1 MAGPAAGGKRKMVF
15 RGLPRACWEFSCF
28 PSSRPVRAVTQHMA
42 AEGPINGGWTQ
53 AAASDVGGA
62 EFREPVEVHASGCG
76 KEWALGIRLYFFN
89 EAQVAQSAEG
99 EYDPVIEFWLDMGAE
114 VVVDKQAC
122 THLVLDHVEV
132 GHAQRDCRAR
142 EDICWAERN
151 NIGDACYVKKI
162 VLGAARGS

>member
-1 MAGPAAGGKRKMVF
+1 M
-15 RGLPRACWEFSCF
+15 S
-28 PSSRPVRAVTQHMA
+28 
-42 AEGPINGGWTQ
+42 AEGRITGGWTQ

-62 EFREPVEVHASGCG
+62 ALREPVEMHASGCG

-89 EAQVAQSAEG
+89 EAQTVQSAEG

-114 VVVDKQAC
+114 VVGDKQAC

-151 NIGDACYVKKI
+151 NIGDASSVKKTFR
-162 VLGAARGS
+162 GAARGS

>member
-1 MAGPAAGGKRKMVF
+1 MAVGA
-15 RGLPRACWEFSCF
+15 FS
-28 PSSRPVRAVTQHMA
+28 PSLGRMS
-42 AEGPINGGWTQ
+42 AEGRITGGWTQ

-62 EFREPVEVHASGCG
+62 VLREPVEMHASGCG

-89 EAQVAQSAEG
+89 EAQTVQSAEG

-151 NIGDACYVKKI
+151 NIGDAFSVKKT
-162 VLGAARGS
+162 VRGAARGI